1 MRNKI
6 FYILLV
12 LVLSGCEWFQK
23 KEIGEPIA
31 RVNETYLYK
40 EDLEGLI
47 PENLSKEDS
56 LLRVNNY
63 IRRWAT
69 EQVFMSQAKINLP
82 KQQQEEFEDLVQAY
96 RKELFIEAY
105 KDIVINQQIDTAV
118 NPLDIE
124 KYYQSNRANF
134 KLNQKLVKLRYLY
147 VDQDFPDLKE
157 LKERLDRFDTDDKQ
171 YLENQT
177 LSFKA
182 AALNDSVWV
191 TARSIYE
198 EIKPL
203 KDTVNDVSL
212 KKGEFL
218 QLNDSTNVYL
228 VKVKDVLLRN
238 EEAPLEY
245 VKPTIKQI
253 LLNRRKLELSKKLE
267 KEITE
272 DALKHERFEIYN

>member
-1 MRNKI
+1 MRDKV

-12 LVLSGCEWFQK
+12 FVLSGCEWFQK

-31 RVNETYLYK
+31 RVNETFLYK

-177 LSFKA
+177 LSYKA

-203 KDTVNDVSL
+203 KDTVNELLL
-212 KKGEFL
+212 KKGKFL